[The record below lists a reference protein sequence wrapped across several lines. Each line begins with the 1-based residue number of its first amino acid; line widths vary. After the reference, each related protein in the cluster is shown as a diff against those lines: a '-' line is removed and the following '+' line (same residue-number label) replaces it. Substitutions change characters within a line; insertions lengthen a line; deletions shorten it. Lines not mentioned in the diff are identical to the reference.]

1 MAPAS
6 LRPSPRP
13 SPRPSRRAGLLVP
26 LFSIASS
33 RSWGIGEIGDIGAMA
48 RWLETAGLRLLQLLP
63 INEIPPS
70 DTSPYSALSAMAIDP
85 QFITVGALEDFAGLG
100 GEPHLEADLRARLDT
115 VRASPSIDYG
125 NVRDLKQIV
134 LRRSFSRFREREW
147 AGDTRRAVA
156 LRAYIQEQAWWL
168 DEYALFRA
176 LHAREDE
183 RTWLDWPAPLRG
195 REPAALAQARLELA
209 DDILYRQYLQWV
221 ANDQWAA
228 ARKACGTVALFG
240 DLPFMV
246 SGDSAD
252 VWARQ
257 DEFSFDASV
266 GVPPDAFSETGQ
278 DWSLPVYR
286 WEVLAARDFDWLRD
300 RARRNAE
307 LFDGYRVDHLVGFY
321 RTYFRPRDG
330 SEPQF
335 TPPDQEAQTELG
347 ERVLQVFREPGAE
360 IIAED
365 LGIVPDFVR
374 ESLARLSVP
383 GYRVLRWE
391 RHWHAKGQPF
401 KDPADYPASSVATSG
416 THDTEPMVTWW
427 EGAPADEKEAVLAI
441 PSVRA
446 RLAEEDRLRALATH
460 GLPDPVRDALIE
472 TLYASGADVLIL
484 PIQDVVGWR
493 DRINQPAT
501 VGAANWTWRLPWPVD
516 RMSAEPEAVAAAS
529 RLRTWARRYNR

>member
-1 MAPAS
+1 
-6 LRPSPRP
+6 
-13 SPRPSRRAGLLVP
+13 
-26 LFSIASS
+26 
-33 RSWGIGEIGDIGAMA
+33 MA

-63 INEIPPS
+63 INEIPPRE
-70 DTSPYSALSAMAIDP
+70 TSPYSALSAMAIDP
-85 QFITVGALEDFAGLG
+85 QFISVERLEDFAALG
-100 GEPHLEADLRARLDT
+100 GEQQLEADLRARLDN
-115 VRASPSIDYG
+115 VRASPSVDYA

-134 LRRSFSRFREREW
+134 LRRSFARFCDREW
-147 AGDTRRAVA
+147 SAHTRRAEA
-156 LRAYIQEQAWWL
+156 LHAYIYNQAWWL
-168 DEYALFRA
+168 DDYALFRA

-183 RTWLDWPAPLRG
+183 RPWLDWPAPLRG

-221 ANDQWAA
+221 ANDQWAT
-228 ARKACGTVALFG
+228 ARKASGGVALFG

-257 DEFSFDASV
+257 DEFRLDASV

-286 WEVLAARDFDWLRD
+286 WDVLADRNFDWLRD

-307 LFDGYRVDHLVGFY
+307 LFDGFRVDHLVGFY
-321 RTYFRPRDG
+321 RTYFRPHDG
-330 SEPQF
+330 SGARF
-335 TPPDQEAQTELG
+335 TPPDQKTQTELG
-347 ERVLQVFREPGAE
+347 ERVLQVFRAPGAE

-365 LGIVPDFVR
+365 LGVVPDFVR

-383 GYRVLRWE
+383 GYKVLRWE
-391 RHWHAKGQPF
+391 RRWHAEGQPF
-401 KDPADYPASSVATSG
+401 KDPVDYPAMTVATSG
-416 THDTEPMVTWW
+416 THDTEPMVIWW
-427 EGAPADEKEAVLAI
+427 EGAPAEEKEAVLAI

-446 RLAEEDRLRALATH
+446 RLAEEDRSRALEAP
-460 GLPDPVRDALIE
+460 GLPDPVRDAILE

-484 PIQDVVGWR
+484 PIQDVFGWW

-501 VGAANWTWRLPWPVD
+501 VSASNWTWRVPWPVD
-516 RMSAEPEAVAAAS
+516 RMLNEPEAAAAAA
-529 RLRTWARRYNR
+529 RLREWARRYGR